1 MAWFDGLLG
10 GEAALH
16 FVGTHGSNGIS
27 GGGLDTRRQENCGSL
42 YDDRSISFHF
52 SLGSHYTN
60 ARLHA
65 QRDDIYHAHE

>member
-1 MAWFDGLLG
+1 MAWFHGLLG

-42 YDDRSISFHF
+42 DDYRSFSFL
-52 SLGSHYTN
+52 SP
-60 ARLHA
+60 
-65 QRDDIYHAHE
+65 